1 MRLKENLWFRGM
13 ETPWKTSRKMSWNV
27 QSLANCFIYGYWTL
41 LLCQILNLFGAVDF
55 LIKIVLLN
63 CYLVQFAM
71 IIPSAIF
78 IFALWMCVWSCKSRP
93 VCGERARFQSC
104 FLKGTV
110 DFLWV
115 DSLLS
120 SILLFCF
127 TSQAALRWLQ
137 TLSLPV
143 INVKLTSFK

>member
-13 ETPWKTSRKMSWNV
+13 PPWKTSRKMSWNV

-71 IIPSAIF
+71 IIPSTIF
-78 IFALWMCVWSCKSRP
+78 TFALWICVWSCKSRP